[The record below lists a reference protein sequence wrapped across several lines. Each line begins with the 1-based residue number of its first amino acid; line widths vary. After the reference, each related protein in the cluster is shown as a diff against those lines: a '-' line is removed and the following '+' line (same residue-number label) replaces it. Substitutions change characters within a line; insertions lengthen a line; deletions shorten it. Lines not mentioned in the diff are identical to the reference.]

1 MPMSTL
7 STTSDRLGG
16 GRVIILF
23 LLFLLALYELVTA
36 GFTAFAIICMLPIV
50 VLFVITS
57 SKQRMFTFWLLC
69 FINYFIQFKNF
80 PLPVP
85 MSLPN
90 EMLELLLLALAIIDV
105 SELKLERT
113 LNVMFLCLMVWSA
126 FCTIEVLNDTC
137 NLGIDIGGWYSSARM
152 MAFQLVYAFLVFTLY
167 ITTPKLLI
175 KYLLFWGALALFAVF
190 WVWKQQNIGFTDIE
204 NQWIQSRGRSTHIL
218 QGGTLIRYFSI
229 YSDAANYG
237 IGIASTA
244 VAFVIF
250 GITSKIKKHK
260 YFFLITGIACI
271 WGMFPSGTRT
281 ATACLGAGFMAYIFL
296 SKSVKIAVPF
306 SILFGIA
313 FFILAFTNIGNGN
326 SQIRRMRS
334 AFDPND
340 ASRNVREINQTAMKR
355 YMNEAPWGIGMH
367 ISYTSNVPANNKYAY
382 MATIPPDSEYVFIW
396 IHTGEIGLTV
406 FIITTAIMLI
416 GACWIV
422 LFRIDNPSLRGIGA
436 GMCCAFVSQQL
447 GGYGNQVLM
456 QFPNCLVFYGGLSI
470 VYVLPHIEKEWVD
483 YEAELLAKEEER
495 KRLKKEKREKSRTRG
510 LLGWI

>member
-1 MPMSTL
+1 MPMNAINST
-7 STTSDRLGG
+7 SGRLGG
-16 GRVIILF
+16 GRVLLLF
-23 LLFLLALYELVTA
+23 LLFLLALYELLTA
-36 GFTAFAIICMLPIV
+36 GFTAFAIICILPIGII
-50 VLFVITS
+50 FAITS
-57 SKQRMFTFWLLC
+57 FKQRMFTFWLLC
-69 FINYFIQFKNF
+69 LVNYFIQFKNIT
-80 PLPVP
+80 LPVP

-113 LNVMFLCLMVWSA
+113 LNVMFACLIVWSA
-126 FCTIEVLNDTC
+126 YCTLEVLNDTC
-137 NLGIDIGGWYSSARM
+137 RLGIDIGGWYTSARL

-167 ITTPKLLI
+167 ITTPKILL
-175 KYLLFWGALALFAVF
+175 KYLVIWGIFALFAVF
-190 WVWKQQNIGFTDIE
+190 WVWKQQNIGFTDAE
-204 NQWIQSRGRSTHIL
+204 NSWIQTRGRLTHIL
-218 QGGTLIRYFSI
+218 QGGSLIRYFSI

-250 GITSKIKKHK
+250 GITSKIKKYR

-296 SKSVKIAVPF
+296 SKSAKIAVPF
-306 SILFGIA
+306 SIFFGIA

-340 ASRNVREINQTAMKR
+340 ASANVRKMNQTAMKR
-355 YMNEAPWGIGMH
+355 YMKEAPWGIGMH
-367 ISYTSNVPANNKYAY
+367 IGYSNVPDNNKYAY
-382 MATIPPDSEYVFIW
+382 MSTVPPDSEYVFIW
-396 IHTGEIGLTV
+396 IHTGEIGITV
-406 FIITTAIMLI
+406 FLITTAIMLL
-416 GACWIV
+416 GACWTV
-422 LFRIDNPSLRGIGA
+422 LFRINSPSLRGIGA

-470 VYVLPHIEKEWVD
+470 AYVLPHIEKEWVT
-483 YEAELLAKEEER
+483 YEADILAKEEER